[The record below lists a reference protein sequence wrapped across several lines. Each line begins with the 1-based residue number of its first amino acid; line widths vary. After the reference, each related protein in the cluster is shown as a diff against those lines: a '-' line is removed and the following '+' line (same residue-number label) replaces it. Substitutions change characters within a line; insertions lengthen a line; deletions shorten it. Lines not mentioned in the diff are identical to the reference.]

1 MFTET
6 QTMKDLHKIQ
16 EELYSETRGMNPEER
31 IAYLNNAAENI
42 RHLIRPK
49 QDDLLKF
56 EK

>member
-49 QDDLLKF
+49 QDDLLKI
-56 EK
+56 